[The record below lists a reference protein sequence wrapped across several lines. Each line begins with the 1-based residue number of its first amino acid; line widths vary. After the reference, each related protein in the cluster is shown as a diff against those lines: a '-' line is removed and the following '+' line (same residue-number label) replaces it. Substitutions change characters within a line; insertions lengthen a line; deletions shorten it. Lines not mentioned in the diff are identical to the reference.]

1 MTQGMYRVEYNRRL
15 TPDVWEMRLSG
26 DTGAITAPGQF
37 INIKIDG
44 LFLRRPISVCDW
56 DEQGLTIL
64 YKVVGTGTAALSD
77 VEPGQ
82 DLDAL
87 CGLGNGFD
95 LSKCGPRTLVIG
107 GGVGTPPMYGLAKAL
122 LRAGKEPV
130 AVLGFNRKDE
140 IFYEEEFRALGV
152 ETTVA
157 TVDGSCG
164 VKGFVTA
171 AMPEAYDYFCA
182 CGPLPMLRAVYD
194 ATKTSGLLSFEERMG
209 CGFGA
214 CMGCT
219 CKTKYG
225 NKRICKDG
233 PVLEKEEIIW

>member
-107 GGVGTPPMYGLAKAL
+107 GGVGDRCMTGAASM
-122 LRAGKEPV
+122 
-130 AVLGFNRKDE
+130 
-140 IFYEEEFRALGV
+140 
-152 ETTVA
+152 
-157 TVDGSCG
+157 CG
-164 VKGFVTA
+164 MELK
-171 AMPEAYDYFCA
+171 
-182 CGPLPMLRAVYD
+182 
-194 ATKTSGLLSFEERMG
+194 
-209 CGFGA
+209 
-214 CMGCT
+214 
-219 CKTKYG
+219 
-225 NKRICKDG
+225 
-233 PVLEKEEIIW
+233 